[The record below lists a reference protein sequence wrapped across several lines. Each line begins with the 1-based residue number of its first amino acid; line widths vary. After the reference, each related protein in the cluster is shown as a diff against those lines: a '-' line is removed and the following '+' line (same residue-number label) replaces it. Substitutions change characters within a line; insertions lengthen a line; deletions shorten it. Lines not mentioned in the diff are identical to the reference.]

1 MTNNK
6 HIRTDKEHREFLITL
21 HYQITMIKDLIKTR
35 EHNKTALETVR
46 ISIQNDID
54 HSELMLG
61 IGEL

>member
-1 MTNNK
+1 MYKPYNK
-6 HIRTDKEHREFLITL
+6 YKQLNSKVLRNFLFTLITK
-21 HYQITMIKDLIKTR
+21 IKDLIKTR